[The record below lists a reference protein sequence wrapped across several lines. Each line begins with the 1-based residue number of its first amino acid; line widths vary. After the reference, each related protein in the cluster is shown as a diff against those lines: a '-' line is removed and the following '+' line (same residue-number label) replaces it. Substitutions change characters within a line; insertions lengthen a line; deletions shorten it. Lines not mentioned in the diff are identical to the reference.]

1 MDSEPKVWGER
12 VTHSMQEP
20 SKHKRPP
27 AVVPGRSALAQR
39 AVLDSVVG
47 GALAGFCVVLGAA
60 GLGVPWIAVPGLLLT
75 AGVAWSRHRARLQ
88 EVERSSAREAELSIY
103 RVAERLQRTDRE
115 EELIRQAL
123 DAIGEGMGID
133 RWAFFA
139 HPEGRGSFSVLAVRG
154 LDEAAAR
161 ELVPDPIGPD
171 ALSPASRAA
180 WHRERQ
186 TVREDD
192 PAPAWTFSEARG
204 CRVVSM
210 PLPDGEESAA
220 VLQCFVPEGRRLTSE
235 QGALLRWMASQLS
248 SGLKRLRL
256 ERRDQLLASYLLSS
270 HEILLGTDRNG
281 TITHANAAAESA
293 LGVRA
298 DALVGEP
305 LDAWA
310 SLTEL
315 VPDGGSLFE
324 RARSTGAFEG
334 DAWLRRSDE
343 SRFPAE
349 VRLSPASDRRGA
361 LTGMVLVAR
370 DVTERREIEGERGRR
385 SVELQRV
392 NEELQR
398 VNREL
403 QEAQRLQ
410 NDFLANTSHELRT
423 PLNAVIGFATLLESG
438 SERSAEERSEFAS
451 SIREA
456 AQHLLAVINDLLDL
470 SKAAAGRFRIQLA
483 WGDVRPSIESACA
496 SVIPI
501 ARSKGL
507 RLEVEVPSRPLEAAV
522 DPARLRQVLLNVL
535 GNAVKFTD
543 TGTVRVRGWHDAS
556 SQETRIRVDDT
567 GIGIGPETMPR
578 LFTKFVQADPSYHRR
593 HRGTGL
599 GLAISR
605 VLTEN
610 MGGTIQIT
618 SEGVGRG
625 TRVDLAFPAP
635 VGAAELSERS

>member
-1 MDSEPKVWGER
+1 VTREER
-12 VTHSMQEP
+12 VPLSMQEP
-20 SKHKRPP
+20 AKNRRPP

-39 AVLDSVVG
+39 AALDSVVG

-60 GLGVPWIAVPGLLLT
+60 GLGVPWLAVPGLLFT

-88 EVERSSAREAELSIY
+88 EVERTAAREAELSIY

-115 EELIRQAL
+115 EELVRQAL
-123 DAIGEGMGID
+123 DAIGEAMGIE

-139 HPEGRGSFSVLAVRG
+139 HPEGRGPYSVLAVRG
-154 LDEAAAR
+154 LDDDAKR
-161 ELVPDPIGPD
+161 ELAPDPIGPG

-180 WHRERQ
+180 WQRERQ
-186 TVREDD
+186 TVQEDD
-192 PAPAWTFSEARG
+192 APASWTFAEARG
-204 CRVVSM
+204 ARVVSM
-210 PLPDGEESAA
+210 PLPDGEEEESAA
-220 VLQCFVPEGRRLTSE
+220 VLQCLVPEGRKLTSE
-235 QGALLRWMASQLS
+235 QRALLRWMASQLS
-248 SGLKRLRL
+248 SGLKRIRL

-270 HEILLGTDRNG
+270 GEILLGTDRNG
-281 TITHANAAAESA
+281 TITHANAAAERV
-293 LGVRA
+293 LGVTA
-298 DALVGEP
+298 DTLVGEP

-310 SLTEL
+310 CLTDL
-315 VPDGGSLFE
+315 VPDGGSIFD
-324 RARSTGAFEG
+324 RARATGSFEG
-334 DAWLRRSDE
+334 DAWLRRSDD

-370 DVTERREIEGERGRR
+370 DVTDRRELDAERGRR
-385 SVELQRV
+385 SEELQRV

-423 PLNAVIGFATLLESG
+423 PLNAVIGFATLLETG
-438 SERSAEERSEFAS
+438 SERSSEERSEFAR

-456 AQHLLAVINDLLDL
+456 AQHLLTVINDLLDL

-483 WGDVRPSIESACA
+483 WGDVKPTIEAACA
-496 SVIPI
+496 SVMPTIR
-501 ARSKGL
+501 AKGL
-507 RLEVEVPSRPLEAAV
+507 RLDVDLPGPPLEAAV
-522 DPARLRQVLLNVL
+522 DPARLQQVLLNVL

-543 TGTVRVRGWHDAS
+543 TGSVRVRGWHDAS
-556 SQETRIRVDDT
+556 SQETMIRVEDT

-578 LFTKFVQADPSYHRR
+578 LFTKFVQADSSYHRR

-610 MGGTIQIT
+610 MGGTIRIT

-625 TRVDLAFPAP
+625 TCVDLAFPAP